1 MKKNKST
8 ERTYFDKVHT
18 WGRIWSIT
26 ALAVLMLVPI
36 TICVYYNAWPAA
48 QDVFKALIKVIP
60 LYWITAVIE
69 VLTYTPMLGAGGTY
83 LSFVTGNIT
92 NLKLPAGLNAMEN
105 AKVRANSEE
114 GEVISTIAIGVSAIV
129 TTVIIAVGVL
139 LFSPVLPMLT
149 DPDSVFSPAFT
160 YVLPALFGALG
171 AGYFKKNW
179 KIAICPILVGC
190 LILIFAP
197 TMVVGTLL
205 FITIVAAILGSMALL
220 KLKWI

>member
-1 MKKNKST
+1 MKKNKLT

-18 WGRIWSIT
+18 WGRIWSVT
-26 ALAVLMLVPI
+26 ALAVLVAVPVS
-36 TICVYYNAWPAA
+36 ICLYFNVWPAA

-60 LYWITAVIE
+60 LYWGTAVIE
-69 VLTYTPMLGAGGTY
+69 VITYTPMLGAGGTY
-83 LSFVTGNIT
+83 LSFVTGNIS

-114 GEVISTIAIGVSAIV
+114 GEVISTIAIGVSAIT

-139 LFSPVLPMLT
+139 LFSPVLPYLT
-149 DPDSVFSPAFT
+149 NPDSVFAPAFT

-179 KIAICPILVGC
+179 KIA
-190 LILIFAP
+190 
-197 TMVVGTLL
+197 
-205 FITIVAAILGSMALL
+205 
-220 KLKWI
+220 